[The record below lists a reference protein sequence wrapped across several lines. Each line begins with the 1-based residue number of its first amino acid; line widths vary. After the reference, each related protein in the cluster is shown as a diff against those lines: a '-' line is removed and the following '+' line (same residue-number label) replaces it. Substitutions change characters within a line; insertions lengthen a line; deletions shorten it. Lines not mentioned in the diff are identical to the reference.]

1 MRIKDI
7 VNIKVKINEIEK
19 IKYFKLVTEIK
30 SDSVEK
36 KKNDRSLAKLVG
48 KNTDC

>member
-7 VNIKVKINEIEK
+7 VNIKVKINAMKE
-19 IKYFKLVTEIK
+19 IKYFELVTENLILW
-30 SDSVEK
+30 ENK
-36 KKNDRSLAKLVG
+36 KMDKSLAKLVG